1 MLVGQIINCENCKKT
16 RYFSIDD
23 NKCECGWEW
32 TPSGGRKPDRT
43 LYVTTDSIKPYYD
56 VGVSQEI
63 ESRSQIKRICAEN
76 GYVYGG
82 GELEQ
87 QARENRNYQREN
99 VARGFEKF
107 KDRIRYELS

>member
-1 MLVGQIINCENCKKT
+1 MLIGQIINCENCKKT
-16 RYFSIDD
+16 RYFSVYD

-32 TPSGGRKPDRT
+32 SPNEKRNADRT

-56 VGVSQEI
+56 VGVSCEI

-99 VARGFEKF
+99 MARGFKEF